1 MYLKEI
7 KISGFKSFADKTNI
21 TLDDNI
27 TCIVGPNGSGK
38 SNIIDAVK
46 WVLGEQSIKSLR
58 GSNNM
63 SDVIFAGSKSRSPLN
78 LASVSLVFDNSDS
91 YLKVPYT
98 EISVTRKVFRS
109 GENEYYLNNEKCR
122 LKDIY
127 DLFLD
132 SGMGKY
138 AFNIISQG
146 EVSKI
151 ISDSPYERRT
161 IFEEAAGV
169 LKYKRRKEE
178 ALKKLEKTNENLT
191 RVKDIIKELEEQIEP
206 LKIQSEQA
214 SKYLKIKE
222 NLEQMEIALI
232 ANDLEKL
239 NVLYHEQTKQIE
251 DLTNEIIEKTTNITN
266 DDIEL
271 EKKKQELEKITT
283 NLTSLQQNLLILTKE
298 EEKLNGEKNIIKE
311 RSKYDAEDVKVHE
324 NITNLKE
331 QKLSLNNKLLSIK
344 TDLTI
349 LDNKIKEVLKD
360 NSNKNNEYV
369 SLNNTKE
376 DIKNKISALENS
388 KLQKE
393 YKIKYLNDYIENS
406 SFPVSIKRLLS
417 NPKLIGIHNTI
428 SKLINIDEKYLLA
441 LDVSLGG
448 AKDYLVVDNPNV
460 VKTCINYLKEN
471 NLGRVTFFPLD
482 VIKPRYIED
491 NILNVVN
498 DMDGFIDILANLV
511 SYNSNYKNIIFNQLG
526 NVLVVDNID
535 NANKISKKINNK
547 YKIVTLDGEIINVGG
562 SITGGTVKKKSIIS
576 EKYELENLLTKKD
589 MEEKEILSLKQKQEE
604 IDKNTKKF
612 ENILYEIGKNKIL
625 LTEEYNAKNENYKLL
640 KNQLDRITL
649 ELNNLEDLEDNS
661 INEEE
666 EKILKKYYEVLKE
679 KELVNKKIIL
689 LNEEKEKVSS
699 LIEEYQAKY
708 RLNNSNVRN
717 LEEKKKTLEIES
729 SKMSVK
735 MDNLLNILSETYQM
749 TFEKAKAN
757 YVLEEDIDVARKNVN
772 SFKKE
777 LKEIG
782 IVNLGAIE
790 EYERVSKRYEFLTKQ
805 DNDLEEAI
813 TTLLKIINELD
824 LVMEKEFIKTFK
836 EIEIEFNNV
845 FKELFKGGSAKLK
858 LTDESNI
865 LETGVNIE
873 VSPPGKK
880 ITSISLLSGGEKT
893 LTAISLLF
901 AVLNVKKIP
910 FCLFD
915 EVEAALDEANVDR
928 VGTYFNKYIGKTQLI
943 IITHKK
949 KTMEYANTLY
959 GITMQE
965 SGVSKLVSVKLVD

>member
-21 TLDDNI
+21 TLDDKI

-46 WVLGEQSIKSLR
+46 WVLGEQSVKSLR
-58 GSNNM
+58 GTNNM

-78 LASVSLVFDNSDS
+78 LASVSLIFDNSDS

-151 ISDSPYERRT
+151 ISDSPLERRT

-178 ALKKLEKTNENLT
+178 ALKKLDKTNENLT

-206 LKIQSEQA
+206 LKIQSEKA
-214 SKYLKIKE
+214 NKYLKIKE
-222 NLEQMEIALI
+222 NLEQIEIALI

-251 DLTNEIIEKTTNITN
+251 DLTNEIIEKTTSITN

-271 EKKKQELEKITT
+271 ENKKQELEKINE
-283 NLTSLQQNLLILTKE
+283 NLTSLQQNLLLLTKE

-349 LDNKIKEVLKD
+349 LDNKIKD
-360 NSNKNNEYV
+360 NIKESSNKNNEYV

-376 DIKNKISALENS
+376 EIKNKISSLENS
-388 KLQKE
+388 ISQTE

-406 SFPVSIKRLLS
+406 SFPISVKRLLN
-417 NPKLIGIHNTI
+417 NPKLKGIHNTI
-428 SKLINIDEKYLLA
+428 SKLIDVEEKYA
-441 LDVSLGG
+441 LSLEVALGG
-448 AKDYLVVDNPNV
+448 AKDYVVVDNPNIA
-460 VKTCINYLKEN
+460 KACINYLKEN

-482 VIKPRYIED
+482 VIKPRFID
-491 NILNVVN
+491 NETLNELKTKE
-498 DMDGFIDILANLV
+498 GFINVLANLV
-511 SYNSNYKNIIFNQLG
+511 SYDEMYKNIVFNQLG
-526 NVLVVDNID
+526 NVLVINNID
-535 NANKISKKINNK
+535 NANIISKVINNK

-562 SITGGTVKKKSIIS
+562 SITGGTIKKKSIIS
-576 EKYELENLLTKKD
+576 EKYELENLLTKK
-589 MEEKEILSLKQKQEE
+589 ELGEKEILSLKEKQEIILKDIKE
-604 IDKNTKKF
+604 KETT
-612 ENILYEIGKNKIL
+612 LYEIGKEKVL
-625 LTEEYNAKNENYKLL
+625 LTEEYNAKHENYNNL
-640 KNQLDRITL
+640 KDTLDRVTL

-661 INEEE
+661 IKSEE
-666 EKILKKYYEVLKE
+666 EKILEKYYEVLKE
-679 KELVNKKIIL
+679 KELVNKKL
-689 LNEEKEKVSS
+689 LLLTDDKEKVSS

-708 RLNNSNVRN
+708 RLNNSNIRN
-717 LEEKKKTLEIES
+717 LEEKKKTLEIDS

-735 MDNLLNILSETYQM
+735 MDNLLTILSETYQM

-772 SFKKE
+772 IYKKE

-782 IVNLGAIE
+782 IVNLGAIK
-790 EYERVSKRYEFLTKQ
+790 EYERVSKRYDFLTKQ
-805 DNDLEEAI
+805 NNDLEEAI

-824 LVMEKEFIKTFK
+824 NVMEKEFIKTFK

-845 FKELFKGGSAKLK
+845 FKELFGGGYAKLK

-901 AVLNVKKIP
+901 AVLNIKKIP

-928 VGTYFNKYIGKTQLI
+928 VGAYFSKYIGKTQLI

>member
-324 NITNLKE
+324 NLTNLKE

-448 AKDYLVVDNPNV
+448 AKDYLVVDNPNAA
-460 VKTCINYLKEN
+460 KTCINYLKEN

-604 IDKNTKKF
+604 IDKNIKKF

-772 SFKKE
+772 SYKKE